1 MRLLAEELKRY
12 GESDFYPFHMPGHK
26 RKEMGTPVSGVYP
39 LDITE
44 IDGFDNLH
52 HAEGILKEAQERAGK
67 LYHSEKTYFLVNGS
81 TCGLLTAI
89 SAVAGRGSMIL
100 VARNC
105 HKAVYHGIMLNHLQ
119 PEYLFPELIEDYG
132 ISSGIS
138 AKQVERSLQDLMKR
152 ERIPEKEL
160 PSMVCAVLVTSPS
173 YDGILSDIR
182 GICEVAHRY
191 GIPVIVDQAHGAHFG
206 FHRKLPESAV
216 TEGADL
222 VIHSVHKMLP
232 SPTQTALLHVNGK
245 LADPELVQKYL
256 AVYETSSPSYLLM
269 AGIDSC
275 MAYLEK
281 EGEAPFERILKYRQE
296 FSERCR
302 DLKHIRIYPADMTE
316 YSAEGEAFGQVMD
329 EALCRRQEP
338 FRFLISVR
346 GCGCSG
352 SFLMEQLRKNYH
364 LELEMASYDYVI
376 ALLSVMDDREGFE
389 RLADALWEID
399 HEIDQQ
405 KQAGR
410 PDAAVGCEEAGWQ
423 EPAPDIFYQQ
433 YRPRQICDMEKAFR
447 AETESVRLEAAAGRC
462 SADFLMLYPPGI
474 PVLVPG
480 EEIDKTL
487 ICMIREYLKQGF
499 DLQGITHQKDMEND
513 GNHYKIRCVKEESR
527 RS

>member
-1 MRLLAEELKRY
+1 MSLLAEELKRY

-26 RKEMGTPVSGVYP
+26 RKEMGTPVSSVYTI
-39 LDITE
+39 DITE

-81 TCGLLTAI
+81 TCGLLAAI
-89 SAVAGRGSMIL
+89 SAAAAGGSRIL

-105 HKAVYHGIMLNHLQ
+105 HKAVYHGIMLNHLK

-132 ISSGIS
+132 ISGGIS
-138 AKQVERSLQDLMKR
+138 AKQVEKSLQELMQR
-152 ERIPEKEL
+152 EKIPEKKL
-160 PSMVCAVLVTSPS
+160 SSVVCAVLVTSPS
-173 YDGILSDIR
+173 YDGILSDVR
-182 GICEVAHRY
+182 GICEVAHSY

-206 FHRKLPESAV
+206 FHPELPESAV

-222 VIHSVHKMLP
+222 VIHSTHKMLP
-232 SPTQTALLHVNGK
+232 APTQTALLHVNGK
-245 LADPELVQKYL
+245 LVNSELIQKYL

-281 EGEAPFERILKYRQE
+281 EGEIPFGRILQYRRE
-296 FSERCR
+296 FSGRCR

-316 YSAEGEAFGQVMD
+316 YAVEGKESGPVMD
-329 EALCRRQEP
+329 GAVCRRQEP

-346 GCGCSG
+346 GSGCSG
-352 SFLMEQLRKNYH
+352 SFLMEQLRRNYH
-364 LELEMASYDYVI
+364 LELEMAAYDYVI

-389 RLADALWEID
+389 RLADALQEID
-399 HEIDQQ
+399 RKIERQIQ
-405 KQAGR
+405 
-410 PDAAVGCEEAGWQ
+410 EAG
-423 EPAPDIFYQQ
+423 EDKAKEKPEAASIFYQQ
-433 YRPRQICDMEKAFR
+433 YKPEQSCSMEEAFR
-447 AETESVRLEAAAGRC
+447 AENEDVLLGDADGRTA
-462 SADFLMLYPPGI
+462 ADFVMLYPPGI

-487 ICMIREYLKQGF
+487 IRMIREYLKQGF
-499 DLQGITHQKDMEND
+499 DLQGITHQKDMEDD
-513 GNHYKIRCVKEESR
+513 GNHDKIRCVKEESR

>member
-26 RKEMGTPVSGVYP
+26 RKDMGTPVSQVYP

-52 HAEGILKEAQERAGK
+52 HAEGILKEAQERAAR

-81 TCGLLTAI
+81 TCGLLAAI
-89 SAVAGRGSMIL
+89 SAVAGRGSRIL
-100 VARNC
+100 TARNC
-105 HKAVYHGIMLNHLQ
+105 HKAVYHGIMLNHLI
-119 PEYLFPELIEDYG
+119 PEYLFPELIPEYG
-132 ISSGIS
+132 ISAGIS
-138 AKQVERSLQDLMKR
+138 AGQVESSLKELMQR
-152 ERIPEKEL
+152 EKIPEEEL
-160 PSMVCAVLVTSPS
+160 SSAVCAVLVTSPS
-173 YDGILSDIR
+173 YDGILSDVR
-182 GICEVAHRY
+182 GICEAAHRY

-206 FHRKLPESAV
+206 FHRELPESAV
-216 TEGADL
+216 GEGADL

-245 LADPELVQKYL
+245 LVDPALVRKYL

-269 AGIDSC
+269 SGLDAC

-296 FSERCR
+296 LIERCR
-302 DLKHIRIYPADMTE
+302 GLKHIRIYPA
-316 YSAEGEAFGQVMD
+316 GEETV
-329 EALCRRQEP
+329 CRQQEP

-346 GCGCSG
+346 GSGYSG
-352 SFLMEQLRKNYH
+352 SFLMEELRRKYH
-364 LELEMASYDYVI
+364 LELEMAAYDYVI

-389 RLADALWEID
+389 RLAEALLEID
-399 HEIDQQ
+399 FEIESQVT
-405 KQAGR
+405 GR
-410 PDAAVGCEEAGWQ
+410 PDEAAGYEEAGWQ

-433 YRPRQICDMEKAFR
+433 YRPRQICGMEEAFR
-447 AETESVRLEAAAGRC
+447 AETEGVGLEAAAGRC

-474 PVLVPG
+474 PILVPG
-480 EEIDKTL
+480 EEIDESL
-487 ICMIREYLKQGF
+487 IRMIREYIRKGF
-499 DLQGITHQKDMEND
+499 ELQGITGSKDPEKD
-513 GNHYKIRCVKEESR
+513 GCQYEIRCVKEESR

>member
-1 MRLLAEELKRY
+1 MNLLAEELKRY

-26 RKEMGTPVSGVYP
+26 RKEMGSPVSRVYP

-89 SAVAGRGSMIL
+89 SAVAGRGSRIL

-119 PEYLFPELIEDYG
+119 PEYLFPELIEAYG
-132 ISSGIS
+132 ISGGIS
-138 AKQVERSLQDLMKR
+138 AKQVERSLQELVQR
-152 ERIPEKEL
+152 ENILEKEIS
-160 PSMVCAVLVTSPS
+160 SMVCAVLVTSPS
-173 YDGILSDIR
+173 YDGILSDVR
-182 GICEVAHRY
+182 GICEAAHHY

-206 FHRKLPESAV
+206 FHRRLPESAV

-232 SPTQTALLHVNGK
+232 APTQTALLHVNGK
-245 LADPELVQKYL
+245 LVDPELVQKYL

-281 EGEAPFERILKYRQE
+281 EGEAPFERILKYRQR
-296 FSERCR
+296 FTERCR
-302 DLKHIRIYPADMTE
+302 DLKHIRIYPADVTE
-316 YSAEGEAFGQVMD
+316 RSVEGEEAGLVMD
-329 EALCRRQEP
+329 EAVCRRQEP

-346 GCGCSG
+346 GSSCSG
-352 SFLMEQLRKNYH
+352 SFLMEQLRRSYH
-364 LELEMASYDYVI
+364 LELEMAAYDYVI
-376 ALLSVMDDREGFE
+376 ALLSVMDDEEGFE
-389 RLADALWEID
+389 RLADALREID
-399 HEIDQQ
+399 LEIERQMQETGKNPAKQ
-405 KQAGR
+405 K
-410 PDAAVGCEEAGWQ
+410 
-423 EPAPDIFYQQ
+423 PASISIFYQQ
-433 YRPRQICDMEKAFR
+433 YKPKQSCRMEEAFR
-447 AETESVRLEAAAGRC
+447 AETEEVLLIDSDRRTA
-462 SADFLMLYPPGI
+462 ADFVMLYPPGI

-487 ICMIREYLKQGF
+487 IRMIREYLEQGF
-499 DLQGITHQKDMEND
+499 DLQGITHQNDMEND